1 MPLEELK
8 TNIMDPLLSLQEE
21 KSVVSQRNTNDMIK
35 WLNQRKVRSFYTS
48 FKASSLRDGA
58 RHLLQV
64 TNAMMLLLQWASF
77 MKHEQN
83 GSLCKSVFTWI
94 ITAKQLLYVKV
105 FLLMAHNDCLCFMH
119 KGQWYLLSLLFMM
132 LFFP

>member
-1 MPLEELK
+1 
-8 TNIMDPLLSLQEE
+8 MDMSLQDE
-21 KSVVSQRNTNDMIK
+21 KSVVSHRNTNDMIK

-64 TNAMMLLLQWASF
+64 TNATMLLLQWALC

-83 GSLCKSVFTWI
+83 GSLCKSVFTLI

-105 FLLMAHNDCLCFMH
+105 VLFIAHNDCLCFMH
-119 KGQWYLLSLLFMM
+119 KAQWYLLSLLFMV
-132 LFFP
+132 LFFPSEFMVCLNLT